1 MALVELRD
9 VHKTFAPTKRGGAPI
24 EAIRGVDLD
33 VEAGEI
39 HAIVGY
45 SGAGKSTLVRL
56 VNALEQPTAGSVTVD
71 GTRLDQLGER
81 DLRRVRQGIGMI
93 FQQFNLMRSR
103 TVWGNLE
110 FPLRLAGV
118 EQGERQRRISELL
131 HFVGL
136 ADKAHAYPEQ
146 LSGGQKQRV
155 GIARALA
162 TNPSILLA
170 DESTSALDPDT
181 TREVL
186 ALLRKVNEELGITII
201 VITHEMDV
209 VRTLAHKVSVMENGR
224 VVESGPVIDIFARPR
239 EAVTRRFVGTL
250 VDEVPQGAE
259 LAALREQFEGRL
271 IVVDVEGHTSQ
282 SDVFAALATRG
293 LSVEVVQGGV
303 NRVGAEVF
311 GHVTLAVRGEGV
323 DEVVAQVGRL
333 EGVEVL
339 A

>member
-9 VHKTFAPTKRGGAPI
+9 VHKTFAPTKKGGAPI

-56 VNALEQPTAGSVTVD
+56 VNALEQPTSGSVTVD

-81 DLRRVRQGIGMI
+81 DIRRVRQGIGMI

-110 FPLRLAGV
+110 FPLKLAGV
-118 EQGERQRRISELL
+118 DQAERQRRISELL

-186 ALLRKVNEELGITII
+186 SLLRKVNEDLGITII

-209 VRTLAHKVSVMENGR
+209 VRTLAHRVSVMEHGR
-224 VVESGPVIDIFARPR
+224 VVESGDVAEVFARPR
-239 EAVTRRFVGTL
+239 EQVTRRFVATL

-259 LAALREQFEGRL
+259 LEALRERFGGRL
-271 IVVDVEGHTSQ
+271 LVVDVEGHTSQ
-282 SDVFAALATRG
+282 AEVFAALAARG
-293 LSVEVVQGGV
+293 VSVEVVQGGV
-303 NRVGAEVF
+303 NRVGSSVF
-311 GHVTLAVRGEGV
+311 GHVTLSVHGEDV
-323 DEVVAQVGRL
+323 DAVVAQVGRL
-333 EGVEVL
+333 DGVEVL

>member
-24 EAIRGVDLD
+24 EAVRGVSLD

-56 VNALEQPTAGSVTVD
+56 VNALEQPTSGTVTVD

-110 FPLRLAGV
+110 FPLKLAGV
-118 EQGERQRRISELL
+118 DPAERQRRISELL

-186 ALLRKVNEELGITII
+186 GLLRKVNDELGITII

-209 VRTLAHKVSVMENGR
+209 VRTLAHKVSVMEAGR

-239 EAVTRRFVGTL
+239 EQVTKRFVSTL

-259 LAALREQFEGRL
+259 LEALRRQFEGRL

-282 SDVFAALATRG
+282 SDVFTALATRG

-303 NRVGAEVF
+303 NRVGPAVF

-323 DEVVAQVGRL
+323 DDAVAEVGRL

>member
-24 EAIRGVDLD
+24 EAVRGVSLD

-56 VNALEQPTAGSVTVD
+56 VNALEQPTSGSVTVD

-81 DLRRVRQGIGMI
+81 DLRRVRQGIGMV

-110 FPLRLAGV
+110 FPLKLAGV
-118 EQGERQRRISELL
+118 DQAERQRRISELL

-136 ADKAHAYPEQ
+136 ADKAHAHPEQ

-186 ALLRKVNEELGITII
+186 GLLRKVNDELGITII

-209 VRTLAHKVSVMENGR
+209 VRTLAHKVSVMEAGR

-239 EAVTRRFVGTL
+239 EAVTRRFVSTL

-259 LAALREQFEGRL
+259 LEALRRQFEGRL
-271 IVVDVEGHTSQ
+271 IVVDVEGRTSQ
-282 SDVFAALATRG
+282 SEVFTALATRG

-303 NRVGAEVF
+303 NRVGPAVF

-323 DEVVAQVGRL
+323 DEAVAEVGRL